1 MMGNKER
8 SFQPLLDVTLE
19 DLITKD
25 HFYRH
30 LDRSLDLLFVRD
42 LVKDCYSSIG
52 RPSIDPVVFFRLQLV
67 MFFEGIRS
75 ERQLMRVAAD
85 RLSIRWYIGYDLC
98 EPVPDHSSLTKI
110 RERYGLE
117 IFKRFFEVI
126 TERCIEAGLVWG
138 EELYIDATKVEANA
152 ARASLVPRFAVDS
165 HLRDLFK
172 KEDTEGNE
180 SRTADQADGQDQK
193 VEPDT
198 APTLLSTGAPETVY
212 EELATANS
220 TRHDWIEEA
229 GKQERVQKHHVYK
242 RHADFLVS
250 TTDPDAT
257 FMHRPGGSTRLGYQT
272 HYVVDGGKARIVLQA
287 LVAPAEVTEGQPMRD
302 LVWRAKFRWKLQ
314 PKQVTADTA
323 YSALDNII
331 AIEDAGMHAYV
342 PLPSPDSRRIG
353 FSQQDFS
360 YDPDSDTYTC
370 PQGTVLARHHKD
382 TRSQTVH
389 YQAPADICNA
399 CPCKARCTPSDAGRS
414 VQRSVDEQYL
424 DRVRG
429 YHDTEAYK
437 KAMRKRGVW
446 VEPLFAEG
454 KQWHGMRRFRLRTL
468 LKVNAEAQLV
478 AAGQNLKRLLS
489 RRGWGSRSFPGGAA
503 GVRVTPASQ
512 MRR

>member
-19 DLITKD
+19 DLVPRD

-42 LVKDCYSSIG
+42 LVRDCYSPLG

-75 ERQLMRVAAD
+75 ERQLMRLAAD

-110 RERYGLE
+110 RERYGLK

-180 SRTADQADGQDQK
+180 SRTVDQEDGQDQK
-193 VEPDT
+193 VEPNT
-198 APTLLSTGAPETVY
+198 APTLLSTGAPEAAY

-220 TRHDWIEEA
+220 ARHDWIEEA

-242 RHADFLVS
+242 RHADYLVS

-257 FMHRPGGSTRLGYQT
+257 FMHRPPR
-272 HYVVDGGKARIVLQA
+272 
-287 LVAPAEVTEGQPMRD
+287 
-302 LVWRAKFRWKLQ
+302 
-314 PKQVTADTA
+314 
-323 YSALDNII
+323 
-331 AIEDAGMHAYV
+331 
-342 PLPSPDSRRIG
+342 
-353 FSQQDFS
+353 
-360 YDPDSDTYTC
+360 
-370 PQGTVLARHHKD
+370 
-382 TRSQTVH
+382 
-389 YQAPADICNA
+389 
-399 CPCKARCTPSDAGRS
+399 
-414 VQRSVDEQYL
+414 
-424 DRVRG
+424 
-429 YHDTEAYK
+429 
-437 KAMRKRGVW
+437 
-446 VEPLFAEG
+446 
-454 KQWHGMRRFRLRTL
+454 
-468 LKVNAEAQLV
+468 
-478 AAGQNLKRLLS
+478 
-489 RRGWGSRSFPGGAA
+489 
-503 GVRVTPASQ
+503 
-512 MRR
+512 